1 MNNTYTNEQQI
12 IDWLEKHKV
21 KNYRLVPDKKYG
33 FIVNVNGDVNLRF
46 KELINIPIKFNKITG
61 SFYCHSNKLTSLEFS
76 PQTIM
81 GSFDCSHNK
90 LTSLEFCPQEVGGS
104 FFCSDN
110 QLASLEFCPQTVK
123 GSFLCNNNQLT
134 SLEFCPQTVVGDFWG
149 ENNQLTSLEFC
160 PQTVSGSFSCEN
172 NPELKK
178 IQKITNFKLI
188 YLEHEKTLITK
199 FSDKLENDL
208 IDNSKKTAKIK
219 I

>member
-33 FIVNVNGDVNLRF
+33 FIVNVNGDVNLSF

-61 SFYCHSNKLTSLEFS
+61 SFYCDNNKLTSLEFS
-76 PQTIM
+76 PYTVV
-81 GSFDCSHNK
+81 GSFYCYSNK
-90 LTSLEFCPQEVGGS
+90 LISLEFSPQKV
-104 FFCSDN
+104 
-110 QLASLEFCPQTVK
+110 V

-134 SLEFCPQTVVGDFWG
+134 SLEFCPKIVGGDFYCH
-149 ENNQLTSLEFC
+149 NNKLTSLEFC

-172 NPELKK
+172 NPQLKEV
-178 IQKITNFKLI
+178 QKITKFKLI
-188 YLEHEKTLITK
+188 YLEHEKALITK
-199 FSDKLENDL
+199 FSDKLESDL
-208 IDNSKKTAKIK
+208 INDNSKKTAKIK